1 MVSQTKPEDSS
12 LRVRSSSPQDS
23 WHATQITCFTST
35 KVQILTQKVCS
46 LRARSSTLSAG
57 AAAAAA
63 AAARDAAAAAA
74 AAAAPAH
81 THALSSPSPTHSS
94 HPTTSSAMPAM
105 SHDEKVEFLG
115 SMGFS
120 PPQAVQALLE
130 AGGDVDKAVTLL
142 TEE

>member
-1 MVSQTKPEDSS
+1 
-12 LRVRSSSPQDS
+12 
-23 WHATQITCFTST
+23 
-35 KVQILTQKVCS
+35 
-46 LRARSSTLSAG
+46 
-57 AAAAAA
+57 
-63 AAARDAAAAAA
+63 
-74 AAAAPAH
+74 
-81 THALSSPSPTHSS
+81 
-94 HPTTSSAMPAM
+94 MPAM